1 MTEADVL
8 TMYRIFYK
16 DIDPKEARRYRNRPV
31 IITGSKY
38 AVTEVEKIQEEID
51 RLFEWAAKD
60 RDKHH

>member
-1 MTEADVL
+1 
-8 TMYRIFYK
+8 MYRIFYK